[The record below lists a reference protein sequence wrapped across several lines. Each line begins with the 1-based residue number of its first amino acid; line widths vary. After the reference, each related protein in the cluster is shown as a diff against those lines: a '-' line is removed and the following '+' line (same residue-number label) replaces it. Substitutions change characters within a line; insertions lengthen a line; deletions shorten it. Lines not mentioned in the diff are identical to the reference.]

1 MSKAKKTTKK
11 EVVVV
16 EKKSV
21 GRPSN
26 PQSKR
31 QQKMMERELKREA
44 GLLKR
49 GRPSVEGS
57 KCQAVLAAREAKKA
71 AGLEI
76 KRGRPK
82 KAEPETMS
90 EWLDEAAN
98 IFECELK
105 KVEATNDVVQL
116 ERGE

>member
-57 KCQAVLAAREAKKA
+57 KRQAVLAAREAKKA
-71 AGLEI
+71 AGIEI

-82 KAEPETMS
+82 VE
-90 EWLDEAAN
+90 
-98 IFECELK
+98 